1 MNICL
6 KCNRPAAS
14 HTINNIRGGQFDSH
28 DPLTREDQYGTANT
42 MLTEWRAATEAATH
56 ARNGPRRA
64 CDRCGYELYQTR
76 IVNGSDTP
84 GAPRL
89 ISVCMPRH
97 GCRAYTPQVRP
108 D

>member
-42 MLTEWRAATEAATH
+42 MLTEWRAATETATH
-56 ARNGPRRA
+56 YRYGSYENPMTACGIAYGNRPSVRTVAFAEDTTCVNCKAELAAYLARNA
-64 CDRCGYELYQTR
+64 
-76 IVNGSDTP
+76 
-84 GAPRL
+84 
-89 ISVCMPRH
+89 
-97 GCRAYTPQVRP
+97 
-108 D
+108 